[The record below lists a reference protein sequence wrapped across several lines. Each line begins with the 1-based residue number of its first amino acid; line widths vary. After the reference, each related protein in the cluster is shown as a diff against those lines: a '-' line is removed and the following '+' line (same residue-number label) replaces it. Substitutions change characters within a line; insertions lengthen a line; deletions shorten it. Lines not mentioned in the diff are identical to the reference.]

1 MTRKC
6 SFKVHHTHSLNW
18 TKVCFLDD
26 FFLKFG
32 IITNTFYCGSQNRV
46 LEKVSLEVL
55 MIDHVDNFVY
65 WVKLIQGLSLDFSV
79 LFPLLPWFDQ
89 KVLKQYLWFDQWIN
103 TWYTLCI
110 WKLVVTVAMGILSIT
125 LNSWESIHKQFQ
137 YIMKIPCSQ

>member
-103 TWYTLCI
+103 TWYTWMHLKTCCYR
-110 WKLVVTVAMGILSIT
+110 GHGH
-125 LNSWESIHKQFQ
+125 SIHHPEFMGKHTQT
-137 YIMKIPCSQ
+137 ISIHNENTM